1 MNAKDDKSVLVGLEG
16 WSGFFELIPGNS
28 KKTPSLQVNFK
39 RSGNYTIQ
47 FSVAYP
53 DVTSEATALFA
64 TLAEVTWTVEGNFV
78 RRVMS
83 LFNGSA
89 ISGTGQAVRVRFLD
103 FCTPE
108 IEYSGTYQ
116 VAVQVAPGTRPA
128 EQGPILFL
136 NTDANLDV
144 DSRRGVT
151 PTTTVAAGTSQDF
164 DIPQDPGL
172 NALIIYYALAEAV
185 VPDLHRQVVD
195 GVSVAIGA
203 SFGSAMVIGGDM
215 LNKWFPLPPDAK
227 TITITNSSLLSL
239 QFTPIFATEG

>member
-83 LFNGSA
+83 QWLGHQRYGPGGSCTV
-89 ISGTGQAVRVRFLD
+89 SGLLH
-103 FCTPE
+103 
-108 IEYSGTYQ
+108 
-116 VAVQVAPGTRPA
+116 TR
-128 EQGPILFL
+128 
-136 NTDANLDV
+136 D
-144 DSRRGVT
+144 
-151 PTTTVAAGTSQDF
+151 
-164 DIPQDPGL
+164 
-172 NALIIYYALAEAV
+172 
-185 VPDLHRQVVD
+185 
-195 GVSVAIGA
+195 
-203 SFGSAMVIGGDM
+203 
-215 LNKWFPLPPDAK
+215 
-227 TITITNSSLLSL
+227 
-239 QFTPIFATEG
+239 